1 MKAVPQD
8 ASSLAANAAASG
20 VAIEPSR
27 LPMIEGGVAAVSSAL
42 MLSPIVVAF
51 ETEPSGFIAMLDR
64 HAWQPDGT
72 R

>member
-8 ASSLAANAAASG
+8 ASTLAGTAAASG

-27 LPMIEGGVAAVSSAL
+27 LPMIEGGVASVGAAL
-42 MLSPIVVAF
+42 LASPIPVQF
-51 ETEPSGFIAMLDR
+51 ETELSAFVAMLEC
-64 HAWQPDGT
+64 HAWQPEGG

>member
-8 ASSLAANAAASG
+8 ASSLAANAAACG
-20 VAIEPSR
+20 VAIDPAR

-42 MLSPIVVAF
+42 SLSPIAVAF
-51 ETEPSGFIAMLDR
+51 ETEPSAFIAMLDR
-64 HAWQPDGT
+64 HAWQPDGN